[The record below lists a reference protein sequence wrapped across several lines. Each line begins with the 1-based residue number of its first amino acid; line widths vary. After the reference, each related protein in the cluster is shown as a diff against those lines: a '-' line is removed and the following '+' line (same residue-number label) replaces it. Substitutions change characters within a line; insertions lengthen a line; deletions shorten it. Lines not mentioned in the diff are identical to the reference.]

1 MQTLAIGGREMGRPV
16 AVIFCAALLTMASA
30 KWAEAQGDKQAV
42 VQQAVVQT
50 INDYFASFADLG
62 PTFDIQRALSFFH
75 EPSMLIVTARASTF
89 PTRGD
94 AEAGWVKSFVA
105 RQRERGYARQDVAQ
119 THVKQ
124 MSAGV
129 ALASVEVVRYK
140 ADGQVLEHVGASYVL
155 RKTNDGWKIAVVT
168 AHDPGNVLRLE

>member
-16 AVIFCAALLTMASA
+16 AIILCAALLVFASA
-30 KWAEAQGDKQAV
+30 KWAEAQGDK
-42 VQQAVVQT
+42 QAVVQT

-75 EPSMLIVTARASTF
+75 EPSMLVVTGRASTF

-94 AEAGWVKSFVA
+94 AEAGWVKAFVA
-105 RQRERGYARQDVAQ
+105 RQRERGYARQEVAQ

-140 ADGQVLEHVGASYVL
+140 ADGQVLEQVGASYAL
-155 RKTNDGWKIAVVT
+155 RKTNDGWKIAVVI
-168 AHDPGNVLRLE
+168 AHDPGSVLRLE